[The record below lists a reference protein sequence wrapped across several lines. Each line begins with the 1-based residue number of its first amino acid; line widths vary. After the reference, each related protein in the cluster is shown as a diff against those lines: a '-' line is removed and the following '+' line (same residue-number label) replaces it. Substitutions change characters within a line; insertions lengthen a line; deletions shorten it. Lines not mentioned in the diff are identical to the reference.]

1 MPIPKLLKKI
11 SEDKSTMDDFVKTFV
26 DFAHRHGET
35 DVTPDDFK
43 IGPAENLT
51 ADEEGGGGGGIWIY
65 RDGPTTSRW
74 IKSH

>member
-1 MPIPKLLKKI
+1 MPIPKLLKRI
-11 SEDKSTMDDFVKTFV
+11 SEDKNIMDDFVKTFV
-26 DFAHRHGET
+26 EFAHRHGET

-43 IGPAENLT
+43 IGPADASL
-51 ADEEGGGGGGIWIY
+51 AAEGAPPPIWIY